1 MLKERLIQTFGDNE
15 LKLAEKWSSRPT
27 GTAVYQDRNQR
38 RATVKSV
45 FAKGEMCGWPRDVDH
60 FLASHAKSPDKSSL
74 VYVIPRVAKWPVF
87 HRPGRHFTADLAE
100 AAILKI
106 SA

>member
-38 RATVKSV
+38 ATVKSV

-60 FLASHAKSPDKSSL
+60 FLASHFTHSILASQFNAGSMQNHQIKQ
-74 VYVIPRVAKWPVF
+74 
-87 HRPGRHFTADLAE
+87 PGLRYT
-100 AAILKI
+100 
-106 SA
+106 